1 MEVAVHL
8 FHKFVPMP
16 ISLGLIKREVVA
28 RRSCV
33 VCGRTFIQ
41 KPWYVNLFG
50 CRKWMETR
58 RLDIAEVNCHINQQ
72 LKECHG
78 QSAAASI

>member
-1 MEVAVHL
+1 MEAAVHP

-16 ISLGLIKREVVA
+16 ISLGLMKREVVA

-33 VCGRTFIQ
+33 VCGRTFIR

-58 RLDIAEVNCHINQQ
+58 RLDIAEVKRHISQQ
-72 LKECHG
+72 TNG
-78 QSAAASI
+78 GASLNG